1 MESLESNKEFRQRE
15 KVEVGEVAFVVNK
28 RRKKGSEGQVS
39 RVGRRYF
46 YIGDLAFDKETMHE
60 VTEWQ

>member
-15 KVEVGEVAFVVNK
+15 KVEVGEVTFVVNK
-28 RRKKGSEGQVS
+28 RRKKGSEGQVY
-39 RVGRRYF
+39 RVGRKYF

-60 VTEWQ
+60 VTV

>member
-15 KVEVGEVAFVVNK
+15 KVEVGEVTFAVNK
-28 RRKKGSEGQVS
+28 RRKNGSEGQVS
-39 RVGRRYF
+39 RVGRKYF

-60 VTEWQ
+60 VTV